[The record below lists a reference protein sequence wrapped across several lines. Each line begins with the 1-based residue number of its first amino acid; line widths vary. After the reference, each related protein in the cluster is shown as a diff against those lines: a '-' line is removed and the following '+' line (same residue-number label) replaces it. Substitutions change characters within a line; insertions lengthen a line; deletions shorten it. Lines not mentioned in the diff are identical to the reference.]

1 MLRES
6 NDTNDAEFDLTQLT
20 QGVTDGGDIA
30 HGKLLCDF
38 TDAVEKRETGPL
50 AKHRAALLQA
60 VGAAGLVDAAA
71 VAAAF
76 HGYARLADATGI
88 PYEHAGFGTDTT
100 ELRAAIGLDKF
111 YASALGDR
119 D

>member
-1 MLRES
+1 M
-6 NDTNDAEFDLTQLT
+6 
-20 QGVTDGGDIA
+20 
-30 HGKLLCDF
+30 
-38 TDAVEKRETGPL
+38 
-50 AKHRAALLQA
+50 
-60 VGAAGLVDAAA
+60 AA

-76 HGYARLADATGI
+76 HGYVRLADATGI